1 MPAVVSF
8 SCASPA
14 ASVTFT
20 HRPRPDQSERV
31 WLQAIGKTTAGLPVA
46 QNPRAKTRT
55 IPVTWSNMPRANR
68 DSLLAFFDAMGAMA
82 TLFTVTFS
90 DATTISARFAQPE
103 LTITEKSTDIFS
115 TTVQL
120 LVITP

>member
-8 SCASPA
+8 SCTSPA

-20 HRPRPDQSERV
+20 HRPRPDQSERA
-31 WLQAIGKTTAGLPVA
+31 WLQAIGKTTAGLPIA
-46 QNPRAKTRT
+46 QTPRAKTQT
-55 IPVTWSNMPRANR
+55 IPVSWDNMPRANR
-68 DSLLAFFDAMGAMA
+68 DSLLAFFDAMNAMV

-90 DATTISARFAQPE
+90 DASTLSARFAEPE
-103 LTITEKSTDIFS
+103 LTITEKSTDVFQV
-115 TTVQL
+115 TVKL